1 MIKNYIKIGLRN
13 LWKNKLI
20 SFINI
25 IGLTLGI
32 TGAGLLLLNVH
43 YDLSVDQFHEKKN
56 NIYKAYNR
64 EIVNSNIECWSNT
77 AAPLATALKT
87 DYPEIKNVTRIS
99 GTEKLWSY
107 GDKRLKVQGSF
118 TDPSFLSMF
127 SFPLI
132 KGNAQTALKD
142 IYSIVITEEF
152 AKKVFGNEDP
162 MGKTIRGDNTDNFTV
177 TGVLK
182 TLPNN
187 TDFRFEYLLPWE
199 FLKTKGIEHP
209 VWDYNYASTFVEL
222 QPGATIDAVNRKIAD
237 VVIRHSNK
245 EVKAEIF
252 LHPLTKEHL
261 YHNFENGK
269 AKGGENIYFLVI
281 LATVILLIA
290 CINFMNLST
299 ARSEKR
305 AREVG
310 VRKVMG
316 AVKSSL
322 VGQFI
327 GESILTSLFAGALA
341 LVLITALLPGFSTFA
356 KVRLE
361 MPFDSPLFWIAAVGF
376 VVLTGLLAGSYPA
389 FYLSSFKPVMV
400 LKGVLKNGKALVTPR
415 KILVVAQFVISIFL
429 INFTIVFRKQINH
442 AQNRE
447 IGFVKENLLFHPL
460 TSDLRKNYGPLKQ
473 ELINTGIASAVC
485 QSNTPITRSIGNVTG
500 VEWQGQDKSAN
511 VKFELV
517 STSGDFI
524 KTNGLKLI
532 AGRDIDLTAFPADTA
547 SCMVNETA
555 AKILGFKDPIGQII
569 KNGANYKIVGVIKD
583 FLIGAPVQAMNP
595 VLVQGER
602 GGNFINIRLNDHA
615 SVQDIKTAEAILKKY
630 NPDFLMELQFADTDY
645 ALKFTQAKNI
655 ATLISGFALVA
666 IFISA
671 MGLFGLTIYM
681 AENRIREIGI
691 RKVLGATVTGIAGLL
706 AKDFMKLVIIAILIA
721 SPLAWWFM
729 KFFLQQFEYR
739 TDSSWWI
746 LVVSGIS
753 VMVIAL
759 LTISFRSIKAALIN
773 PVKSLRT
780 E

>member
-13 LWKNKLI
+13 LWNNKLI
-20 SFINI
+20 SFINVL
-25 IGLTLGI
+25 GLTLGI

-56 NIYKAYNR
+56 NIYKVYNR
-64 EIVNSNIECWSNT
+64 EIVNSNIECRSNT

-87 DYPEIKNVTRIS
+87 DYTEVKDVTRIS

-107 GDKRLKVQGSF
+107 GDKKLKVQGSF
-118 TDPSFLSMF
+118 TDPAFLNMF

-132 KGNAQTALKD
+132 KGNEQTALKD
-142 IYSIVITEEF
+142 VYSIVITEEF
-152 AKKVFGNEDP
+152 AKKIFGSQDP
-162 MGKTIRGDNTDNFTV
+162 MGKVIRADNKDNFTV

-222 QPGATIDAVNRKIAD
+222 QPESDINVVNKKIAD
-237 VVIRHSNK
+237 VIIRHSNK
-245 EVKAEIF
+245 EVKAEVF

-269 AKGGENIYFLVI
+269 AKGGENIYFLSI
-281 LATVILLIA
+281 LAIVILLIA

-305 AREVG
+305 AKEVG

-316 AVKSSL
+316 AVKGSL
-322 VGQFI
+322 IWQFL
-327 GESILTSLFAGALA
+327 GESILLSVFAGLLA
-341 LVLITALLPGFSTFA
+341 LLLMTVLLPGFSTFA
-356 KVRLE
+356 NVRLV
-361 MPFDSPLFWIAAVGF
+361 MPFHSPLFWIAAISF
-376 VVLTGLLAGSYPA
+376 VALTGILAGSYPA

-400 LKGVLKNGKALVTPR
+400 LKGVLKNRNALLTPR
-415 KILVVAQFVISIFL
+415 KILVVTQFVISVFL
-429 INFTIVFRKQINH
+429 INFTLVFRKQINH

-460 TSDLRKNYGPLKQ
+460 TSDLRKNYDPVKQ
-473 ELINTGIASAVC
+473 ELISRGIASSVSK
-485 QSNTPITRSIGNVTG
+485 SNTPITRSVGNVTG
-500 VEWQGQDKSAN
+500 VEWQGQDKNAN
-511 VKFELV
+511 IRFELL

-532 AGRDIDLTAFPADTA
+532 AGRDIDVINFPADTA
-547 SCMVNETA
+547 ACLINETA
-555 AKILGFKDPIGQII
+555 AKTLGFKEPVGKTI
-569 KNGANYKIVGVIKD
+569 KNEGNYKIVGVIKD
-583 FLIGAPVQAMNP
+583 FLIGAPVQAMSP
-595 VLVQGER
+595 MIVQGET
-602 GGNFINIRLNDHA
+602 GGNFISIRLNEHS
-615 SVQDIKTAEAILKKY
+615 SVQNIKAAEAVLKKY
-630 NPDFLMELQFADTDY
+630 NPNFLTELQFGDVEY
-645 ALKFTQAKNI
+645 AAKFRQAKNV
-655 ATLISGFALVA
+655 ALLISGFALVA
-666 IFISA
+666 IFISG

-691 RKVLGATVTGIAGLL
+691 RKALGATVTGIAGLL
-706 AKDFMKLVIIAILIA
+706 AKDFMKLVMTAILIA

-739 TDSSWWI
+739 TDLSWWI
-746 LVVSGIS
+746 LVAAGIS
-753 VMVIAL
+753 VLLIAL
-759 LTISFRSIKAALIN
+759 LTISFRSVKAALSN

>member
-1 MIKNYIKIGLRN
+1 MLKNYIKIGLRN

-25 IGLTLGI
+25 LGLTLGI

-43 YDLSVDQFHEKKN
+43 YDLSVDQFHEKKS
-56 NIYKAYNR
+56 NIYKVYNR
-64 EIVNSNIECWSNT
+64 EVVNSNVECWSNT
-77 AAPLATALKT
+77 AAPLAPALKT
-87 DYPEIKNVTRIS
+87 DYPEVKNVTRIS

-107 GDKRLKVQGSF
+107 GEKKLKVQGSF
-118 TDPSFLSMF
+118 ADPAFLSMF
-127 SFPLI
+127 SFPLL

-142 IYSIVITEEF
+142 VYSIVVTEEF
-152 AKKVFGNEDP
+152 AKKVFGSEDP
-162 MGKTIRGDNTDNFTV
+162 MGKIIRADNKDNFTV

-199 FLKTKGIEHP
+199 FLTVKGIEHP
-209 VWDYNYASTFVEL
+209 VWDYNYLSTFVEL
-222 QPGATIDAVNRKIAD
+222 QPEANIDAINKKIAD
-237 VVIRHSNK
+237 VIIRRSNK
-245 EVKAEIF
+245 EVKAEVF
-252 LHPLTKEHL
+252 LHPLVKEHL

-281 LATVILLIA
+281 LATVILSIA

-316 AVKSSL
+316 AAKGSL
-322 VGQFI
+322 IGQFM
-327 GESILTSLFAGALA
+327 GESILTSLFAGVLA

-361 MPFDSPLFWIAAVGF
+361 MPFDSPLFWLTAVGF
-376 VVLTGLLAGSYPA
+376 VLLTGLLAGSYPA

-460 TSDLRKNYGPLKQ
+460 TSDLRKNYDPLKQ
-473 ELINTGIASAVC
+473 ELINTGIASSVC
-485 QSNTPITRSIGNVTG
+485 QSNTPITRSMGNVTG
-500 VEWQGQDKSAN
+500 LEWQGQDKTAN
-511 VKFELV
+511 VRFELV
-517 STSGDFI
+517 STSGDFV
-524 KTNGLKLI
+524 KTNGLRLI
-532 AGRDIDLTAFPADTA
+532 SGRDIDLNNFPADTA
-547 SCMVNETA
+547 SCLINETA
-555 AKILGFKDPIGQII
+555 AKVLGFKEPLGQTI
-569 KNGANYKIVGVIKD
+569 KNGDNFKIVGVLKD

-595 VLVQGER
+595 MLVQGDR
-602 GGNFINIRLNDHA
+602 GGNYISVRLNDHS
-615 SVQDIKTAEAILKKY
+615 SVQNIKTAEAIFKKY
-630 NPDFLMELQFADTDY
+630 NPGFLTELQFADVDY
-645 ALKFTQAKNI
+645 AFKFTQAKNAAI
-655 ATLISGFALVA
+655 LISSFALIA

-691 RKVLGATVTGIAGLL
+691 RKVLGATVAGITTLL
-706 AKDFMKLVIIAILIA
+706 AKDFLKLVMIAILIA

-729 KFFLQQFEYR
+729 KFFLRQFEYR
-739 TDSSWWI
+739 TNLSWWI
-746 LVVSGIS
+746 LVAAAIAVLL
-753 VMVIAL
+753 IAL
-759 LTISFRSIKAALIN
+759 FTISFRSIKAALSN